1 MSRWQ
6 SSGHLLM
13 GTEQAMDD
21 QQLLND
27 YAQTGSQ
34 SVFAEIVARH
44 IDWVYSVSRRRVID
58 AALADDVTQAVFIIL
73 AKKADKLPPGTIL
86 AGWLMKAIQYSATD
100 ALKRQSRRRRYERKA
115 AKMNQNA
122 TPDSLAQ
129 SDWDELMPCVDEALL
144 RLPIG
149 YRDAI
154 TLRFY
159 RRQSYAEIA
168 VTMGLSEE
176 AAKKRVSRGLD
187 KLRSLL
193 GPKAQLFSAA
203 TFTCA
208 AATLAPPAL
217 HAAVISAATSGQA
230 GSALLIAQGAMNLMA
245 WTKAKVAV
253 AIVVAGLSFGGTAA
267 IFFSDNAQHEIAAA
281 PHPAATLV
289 LPNKPAATPV
299 IEPAS
304 PMFDNRLLHF
314 TAAGGVFDQFHLS
327 VPIQAL
333 PQREIAASEVLVERD
348 GESATIL
355 VRSAR
360 ESFPYAYVVNG
371 FLVQLDGDNPGG
383 VIVASGVSADVV
395 LRANRPGSNV
405 MTEVGVAAAANK
417 RIDVNVGSLIDQL
430 RQRATGSNRDEV
442 QNLIRYCDAH
452 AGGRI
457 VLAVD
462 APPDLPPVASYSVT
476 ESARLAVQV
485 RDIQVGPSS
494 LVLPRLSLALIER
507 LGISIRRLQPTAAM
521 ADLLPPAGFF
531 QDRAHQVTANKLNS
545 LLQRR
550 DRGLVSAEPRA
561 MD

>member
-1 MSRWQ
+1 
-6 SSGHLLM
+6 
-13 GTEQAMDD
+13 MDD

-34 SVFAEIVARH
+34 VAFSEIVARH

-73 AKKADKLPPGTIL
+73 AKKAEKLPPGTIL
-86 AGWLMKAIQYSATD
+86 VGWLMKAIQYSATD

-115 AKMNQNA
+115 AEMNQSA

-129 SDWDELMPCVDEALL
+129 SDWDELMPSVDEALL

-154 TLRFY
+154 ALRFY

-203 TFTCA
+203 VFTCA

-217 HAAVISAATSGQA
+217 HAAVVTAATSGQA

-253 AIVVAGLSFGGTAA
+253 AIVVAGLSFGGTTA
-267 IFFSDNAQHEIAAA
+267 IFFSDDAPHEIAAA
-281 PHPAATLV
+281 PQPAATLV
-289 LPNKPAATPV
+289 LPNKQPAAALVVEPV
-299 IEPAS
+299 S
-304 PMFDNRLLHF
+304 PKFDNRLLHF
-314 TAAGGVFDQFHLS
+314 TAQGGVFDQFHLS

-333 PQREIAASEVLVERD
+333 PKRAIAASEVLVERD

-360 ESFPYAYVVNG
+360 ESLPYAYVVDG

-383 VIVASGVSADVV
+383 VIVASGVAADVV
-395 LRANRPGSNV
+395 LRADRPGSNV
-405 MTEVGVAAAANK
+405 MTEVVVAAAANK

-430 RQRATGSNRDEV
+430 QQRATGSSRDEA
-442 QNLIRYCDAH
+442 QNLIRYCDAQ

-507 LGISIRRLQPTAAM
+507 LGISIRRVHAAAAM
-521 ADLLPPAGFF
+521 DDLLPPTGFF
-531 QDRAHQVTANKLNS
+531 QDRAHLITANKLNS

-550 DRGLVSAEPRA
+550 ERGLVSAEPRA